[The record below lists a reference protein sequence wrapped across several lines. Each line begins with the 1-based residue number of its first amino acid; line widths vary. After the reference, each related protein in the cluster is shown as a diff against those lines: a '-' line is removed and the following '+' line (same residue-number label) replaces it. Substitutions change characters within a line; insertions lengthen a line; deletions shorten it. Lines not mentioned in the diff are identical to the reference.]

1 MSKTTPIP
9 AFYQVHLGRRDYRKA
24 GVRVLPFHVL
34 SREFGLV

>member
-34 SREFGLV
+34 SRELGLV